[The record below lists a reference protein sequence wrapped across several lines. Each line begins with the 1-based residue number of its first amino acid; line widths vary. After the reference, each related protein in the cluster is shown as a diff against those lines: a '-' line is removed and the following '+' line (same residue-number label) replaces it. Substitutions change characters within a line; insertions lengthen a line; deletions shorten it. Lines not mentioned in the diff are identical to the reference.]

1 MADKFEDYCKKLT
14 LGSNSFKEIIHKKQ
28 IFVDKT
34 DIVNKLCQRGKYK
47 LLQRP
52 NGFGFLQTKISRQ
65 QKYNFCAR

>member
-34 DIVNKLCQRGKYK
+34 DIVNKLFQRGKYK

-52 NGFGFLQTKISRQ
+52 NGFGKTILVDMLEELFLH
-65 QKYNFCAR
+65 